1 MIPFKGWNIPGVIGA
16 GAAQTMMNI
25 QGVQP
30 GQKILMV
37 GSGNVGLVGQLSAV
51 AGWLRSGCHY

>member
-25 QGVQP
+25 QAYSQG
-30 GQKILMV
+30 K
-37 GSGNVGLVGQLSAV
+37 
-51 AGWLRSGCHY
+51 RF